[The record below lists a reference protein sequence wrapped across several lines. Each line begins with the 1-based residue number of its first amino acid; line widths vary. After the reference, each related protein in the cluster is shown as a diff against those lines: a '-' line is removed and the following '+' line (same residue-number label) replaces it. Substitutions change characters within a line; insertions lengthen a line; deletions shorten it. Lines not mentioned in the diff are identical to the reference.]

1 MRSIVIDE
9 LRPPDMEKL
18 ISHLEA
24 TLDSSGL
31 PDVFWLQMPEELLT
45 PAQREHAAC
54 GPHRVAVVLEL
65 DSLKL
70 ELLVRASQSLRCSC
84 TGYADDD
91 QRQWLIDYVDD
102 LIEQL
107 QLQT

>member
-18 ISHLEA
+18 TSHLEA
-24 TLDSSGL
+24 TLGASGL
-31 PDVFWLQMPEELLT
+31 PDVFWLQVPDELLT
-45 PAQREHAAC
+45 PTQREHAGC

-70 ELLVRASQSLRCSC
+70 ELLVRASNSLRCSC
-84 TGYADDD
+84 TAYADNS
-91 QRQWLIDYVDD
+91 QRKWLIGYVDQ
-102 LIEQL
+102 LIKQL
-107 QLQT
+107 ELQT

>member
-24 TLDSSGL
+24 TLGASSL
-31 PDVFWLQMPEELLT
+31 PDVFWLQVPDELLT
-45 PAQREHAAC
+45 PTQREHADC
-54 GPHRVAVVLEL
+54 GPHRVAVVLDL
-65 DSLKL
+65 DGMKL
-70 ELLVRASQSLRCSC
+70 EFLVRSAQSLRCSC
-84 TGYADDD
+84 TGYATSA
-91 QRQWLIDYVDD
+91 QREWLIGFVDE

-107 QLQT
+107 ELRT

>member
-1 MRSIVIDE
+1 MRSIIIDE

-24 TLDSSGL
+24 TLGASSL
-31 PDVFWLQMPEELLT
+31 PDVFWLQVPDEYLT
-45 PAQREHAAC
+45 PTQREHADC
-54 GPHRVAVVLEL
+54 GPHRVAVVLDL
-65 DSLKL
+65 DSMKL

-84 TGYADDD
+84 TGYADGH
-91 QRQWLIDYVDD
+91 QREWLIGFVDD

-107 QLQT
+107 ELQT

>member
-18 ISHLEA
+18 IGHLEA
-24 TLDSSGL
+24 NLGASGL
-31 PDVFWLQMPEELLT
+31 PDVFWLEVPGELLT
-45 PAQREHAAC
+45 PEQRAHADC

-84 TGYADDD
+84 TGYATST
-91 QRQWLIDYVDD
+91 QRDWLINFVDE
-102 LIEQL
+102 LIDQL